1 MGCGGIIVS
10 YGMLGILILGCIVCS
25 IWEFIMLFSNG
36 LQVLP
41 LLGSLI
47 SLIGISV
54 WMTKDRI
61 QKDNFDIYN
70 ESFKLILIFG
80 AIQFCFWLPIEFD
93 DKDRM
98 MLIFSVASFGQVA
111 KCCIG
116 NIVSRSFE
124 ESRNEKIKGWRE
136 YLCGY
141 YHRQADTLQNMVKL
155 FGSSKRTSGAVENLM
170 NLLIICGCT
179 KLGSAFQNSDINRN
193 ENLVGT
199 LKTELS
205 KIGLAEAISDDMT
218 IATMKENMQKL
229 IPQIQERAKHYQE
242 KYFSTSDYKVV
253 KKEYEHVLELEKN
266 VQTQEQ
272 KQLRSKS
279 KRWGI
284 FIGVMAVTSIAASVA
299 WTVYND
305 CKNEN
310 IYQEALEQQHLEN
323 YIAANDLFEEI
334 RGYKDVDMLID
345 NQKFEVEHQRILQA
359 NIGDI
364 VIFGECPDETLE
376 VSGPIEWIVLNKQNG
391 KIMLISK
398 DILIHKPYNKNTG
411 EITWECSTLRNWLN
425 SIFYMEAFEKKER
438 VWISRSSIANNDNL
452 VYDTPA
458 GENTVDRIF
467 LLSNDEAT
475 EMLPLKEASDW
486 WWLRSPGMDAQN
498 VARVSING
506 TFVLYR
512 GALAVRS
519 GGVRPVMWV
528 S

>member
-1 MGCGGIIVS
+1 
-10 YGMLGILILGCIVCS
+10 
-25 IWEFIMLFSNG
+25 
-36 LQVLP
+36 
-41 LLGSLI
+41 
-47 SLIGISV
+47 
-54 WMTKDRI
+54 
-61 QKDNFDIYN
+61 
-70 ESFKLILIFG
+70 
-80 AIQFCFWLPIEFD
+80 
-93 DKDRM
+93 
-98 MLIFSVASFGQVA
+98 
-111 KCCIG
+111 
-116 NIVSRSFE
+116 
-124 ESRNEKIKGWRE
+124 
-136 YLCGY
+136 
-141 YHRQADTLQNMVKL
+141 
-155 FGSSKRTSGAVENLM
+155 
-170 NLLIICGCT
+170 
-179 KLGSAFQNSDINRN
+179 
-193 ENLVGT
+193 
-199 LKTELS
+199 
-205 KIGLAEAISDDMT
+205 MT

-467 LLSNDEAT
+467 LLSSDEAT